1 MFFFLIS
8 ATLNFSKTRG
18 SSMWKYAKVEMKPP
32 SFDEFPQIKQSIN
45 NIIVG
50 AKTQKFMKMPVK
62 VISQQSRFLA
72 HLDKGPCK
80 LFSSLDLRSPESKV
94 HMRKCHHYDCRL
106 KTFTFQSSSPKNHW
120 VQLKQNMIGMFIESF
135 STACFFLF
143 LSEIYRNKSPQGAKK
158 GCFLFLYVEGL
169 FSNQLWWFF
178 YPLANEVARGYSN
191 ATVRPSQSLWT
202 L

>member
-1 MFFFLIS
+1 MYLTSVMFFFLIS
-8 ATLNFSKTRG
+8 ATLNFTKTRG
-18 SSMWKYAKVEMKPP
+18 GSMWKYAKVEMKPP

-106 KTFTFQSSSPKNHW
+106 KTFTFQSSSTKNHW

-135 STACFFLF
+135 STACFFFYSYQKSTETRIPKVPKKLFSLFVCGGFIFQPTLMIF
-143 LSEIYRNKSPQGAKK
+143 LSPRQRS
-158 GCFLFLYVEGL
+158 CEGI
-169 FSNQLWWFF
+169 
-178 YPLANEVARGYSN
+178 
-191 ATVRPSQSLWT
+191 
-202 L
+202 

>member
-1 MFFFLIS
+1 MSACESGIKHHQTNTQTNKRRFDLVYTCMLNTKTKYLYMYLTSVMSFFLIS

-18 SSMWKYAKVEMKPP
+18 GSMWKYAKVEMKPP

-106 KTFTFQSSSPKNHW
+106 KTFTFQSSSPKNH
-120 VQLKQNMIGMFIESF
+120 
-135 STACFFLF
+135 
-143 LSEIYRNKSPQGAKK
+143 
-158 GCFLFLYVEGL
+158 
-169 FSNQLWWFF
+169 
-178 YPLANEVARGYSN
+178 
-191 ATVRPSQSLWT
+191 
-202 L
+202 